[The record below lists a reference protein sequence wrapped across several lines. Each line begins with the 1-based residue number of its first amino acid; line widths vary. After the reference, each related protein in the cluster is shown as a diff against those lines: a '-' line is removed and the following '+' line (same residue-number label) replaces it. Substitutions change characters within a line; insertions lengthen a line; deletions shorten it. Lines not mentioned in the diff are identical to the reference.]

1 MDRLY
6 FFLTGLTLF
15 FTFSIFAAIFYFMIK
30 YRRRSEKECPPET
43 EESKVLEI
51 TWIVIPGL
59 ICVVIFLWGASLF
72 FAAARPPRG
81 STEIFVVGKQWMWKL
96 QHPEGA
102 REINQLHIPV
112 GVPVR
117 LTMTSED
124 VIHDFFVPAFRIKM
138 DVVPGRYTSEWF
150 QATKTGSYHLFCA
163 QYCGMLHSGMT
174 GTIEVMSPT
183 DYAQWLR
190 DNSGNKSMAE
200 SGQEL
205 FARLSCDTCHVT
217 DGTGSG
223 PALQGRFGKASHA
236 ARWPDPHDGRRIRA
250 AIHSQSRVAAF
261 AELSPGDA
269 HFSGANQRR
278 ADSAIDRLHQVDR
291 FGKDSSA
298 MSTAVA
304 EVPVESRINY
314 LNASY
319 GIKSWLFTTDHKRI
333 ALLYLGSITLMF
345 FIGGAAAVLMRLHL
359 IEPAGALVQPETYNK
374 LFTMHGVIMVFFFLI
389 PSIPATLGNFLV
401 PMMIGARDLA
411 FPRLNLLSWYIYIT
425 GADIHALC
433 ADFRRGRYRLDVLHP
448 IEQPLCRPPT

>member
-1 MDRLY
+1 VNLSHWLIAEVFMAQWPQLRPEVASTSAAQVDRLY

-15 FTFSIFAAIFYFMIK
+15 FTFSIFATIFYFMIK

-59 ICVVIFLWGASLF
+59 ICVGIFLWSSSLF

-81 STEIFVVGKQWMWKL
+81 STEIFVVGKQWMWQL

-112 GVPVR
+112 GVAVQ

-163 QYCGMLHSGMT
+163 QFCGTLHSGMT
-174 GTIEVMSPT
+174 GTIEVMTPT
-183 DYAQWLR
+183 GYAQWLR

-205 FARLSCDTCHVT
+205 FARLGCDTCHLT

-223 PALQGRFGKASHA
+223 PALQGRFGKQVAL
-236 ARWPDPHDGRRIRA
+236 RDGQTRVMDDAYVR
-250 AIHSQSRVAAF
+250 QSI
-261 AELSPGDA
+261 LNP
-269 HFSGANQRR
+269 
-278 ADSAIDRLHQVDR
+278 
-291 FGKDSSA
+291 SSLPLPNYR
-298 MSTAVA
+298 
-304 EVPVESRINY
+304 PVMPTFQGQISEEQILQLIAY
-314 LNASY
+314 L
-319 GIKSWLFTTDHKRI
+319 KSI
-333 ALLYLGSITLMF
+333 GSE
-345 FIGGAAAVLMRLHL
+345 R
-359 IEPAGALVQPETYNK
+359 
-374 LFTMHGVIMVFFFLI
+374 
-389 PSIPATLGNFLV
+389 
-401 PMMIGARDLA
+401 IGA
-411 FPRLNLLSWYIYIT
+411 P
-425 GADIHALC
+425 
-433 ADFRRGRYRLDVLHP
+433 
-448 IEQPLCRPPT
+448 